1 MRYLA
6 RCLKLSCLVVLA
18 AAVAVMS
25 GPARA
30 ADAAPPAGSLK
41 WIPAD
46 AAFYTSMLRAGEQIE
61 LIAKSKAWA
70 RLKAMP
76 SVQMLVQMAQA
87 QMKNP
92 SDPQAAM
99 FLQILQQ
106 PENKQLIGMLNDMI
120 AHEVFC
126 YGGEN
131 ATRFIELMT
140 IVNGSQQMGN
150 VMGAIQRAQGGDPS
164 KVQAQA
170 ILRALNEHAELI
182 QIPDMVIGFKL
193 GKPDVATAQLKRL
206 DDFLTQVL
214 KQVPPPIAQRYK
226 KGSGATM
233 FTLTLDGSL
242 IPWDKVSLKQ
252 FEDKEGEFDTLM
264 EKLKKLTLTVS
275 LGVRDDY
282 LLISVGESTAFLS
295 KLGNGSLLGDRPE
308 FKPLQKH
315 AGERLTG
322 ISYASKELRSHG
334 GMTKRDIDSMAAEA
348 KKYLEKSENIPPP
361 VRERLTKDL
370 GDLATDFK
378 SFIHEQGAALSFSFL
393 NGHGQESFSYDWSA
407 HSSVDGSK
415 PLTLLHHLGGSPLL
429 GGVARSKYQP
439 ENYQMLVK
447 WIKHLNGYVE
457 DFVVPQLNEAQK
469 GQYEQVMKIFQPLLE
484 RLDKATGT
492 MLLPALKDGQTAFVL
507 DAKLESK
514 QWHQQMPA
522 SDKPLPL
529 PEPALVLGVSDA
541 ELLKK
546 ALSEYR
552 AILNEAI
559 SKLRDLQ
566 PAIPEFQIP
575 EPETKSVPGGT
586 IYYYPIPEALGL
598 DKQISPNAGLSDH
611 VAVLS
616 ISQAHSERLLKNT
629 PLKANGPLADP
640 NKPLAGAVVFDFAGF
655 IGAVGPWIEYAI
667 ESQSGSLQ
675 EAAAANPAIPSKDDI
690 LKQVRTAID
699 ILKCFRGYSGATYFE
714 DKVLVT
720 HGLAVFE
727 DLP

>member
-1 MRYLA
+1 M
-6 RCLKLSCLVVLA
+6 
-18 AAVAVMS
+18 
-25 GPARA
+25 
-30 ADAAPPAGSLK
+30 
-41 WIPAD
+41 
-46 AAFYTSMLRAGEQIE
+46 
-61 LIAKSKAWA
+61 
-70 RLKAMP
+70 
-76 SVQMLVQMAQA
+76 
-87 QMKNP
+87 
-92 SDPQAAM
+92 
-99 FLQILQQ
+99 
-106 PENKQLIGMLNDMI
+106 IG
-120 AHEVFC
+120 HEVFC
-126 YGGEN
+126 YGADN
-131 ATRFIELMT
+131 TARFLELMT
-140 IVNGSQQMGN
+140 VINGANQMGTFMAA
-150 VMGAIQRAQGGDPS
+150 VQ
-164 KVQAQA
+164 QAQA
-170 ILRALNEHAELI
+170 ADRAKIQAQAVLRALNERTDLI

-193 GKPDVATAQLKRL
+193 GKPEVATAQLKRL
-206 DDFLTQVL
+206 DDFLTKFL

-233 FTLTLDGSL
+233 FTITLDGAL
-242 IPWDKVSLKQ
+242 VPWDKVSLKQ
-252 FEDKEGEFDTLM
+252 FEDKEGEFDNLL

-295 KLGNGSLLGDRPE
+295 KLGNGPLLGDRPE
-308 FKPLQKH
+308 FKPLQKY

-334 GMTKRDIDSMAAEA
+334 GMTKRDIDTMAAEA
-348 KKYLEKSENIPPP
+348 KKYLEKSEIPPP
-361 VRERLTKDL
+361 IRERLTKDL
-370 GDLATDFK
+370 GDLARDFK
-378 SFIHEQGAALSFSFL
+378 SFIHEQGAQLSFSFL

-407 HSSVDGSK
+407 HPGVDGSR

-429 GGVARSKYQP
+429 AILGRSKYQP

-469 GQYEQVMKIFQPLLE
+469 GQYEQVMKMFQPLLE

-507 DAKLESK
+507 DAKSESK
-514 QWHQQMPA
+514 QWHPMMPA

-529 PEPALVLGVSDA
+529 LELALVFGVSDA

-546 ALSEYR
+546 AMSEYR
-552 AILNEAI
+552 AIVNEAI
-559 SKLRDLQ
+559 SKLRDLR
-566 PAIPEFQIP
+566 PEIPEFQIP

-586 IYYYPIPEALGL
+586 IYHYPVPEALGL

-616 ISQAHSERLLKNT
+616 IAQAHSERLLKNT

-640 NKPLAGAVVFDFAGF
+640 NKPLAGAAVFDFAGLM
-655 IGAVGPWIEYAI
+655 GAVGPWIEYAI
-667 ESQSGSLQ
+667 ESQSEGLR
-675 EAAAANPAIPSKDDI
+675 EAAAANPAIPSKPDI
-690 LKQVRTAID
+690 LKQVRAAID
-699 ILKCFRGYSGATYFE
+699 VLKCFRGYTSVTYLE
-714 DKVLVT
+714 DKALVS